1 LTLGA
6 EVVHLKKLISKNPQ
20 DILSHM
26 RLAEKL
32 FDLRQYPESL
42 NEFEQVTKIFSQ
54 SATAYNNMGN
64 IYLLLNQNEKS
75 IESLKQALAINPEFV
90 AALTN
95 LGQTYQKI
103 GRNREAVDPLEKA
116 VKIIPNDIQ
125 NLYDLDAIYFSLG
138 QYGESIQRL
147 EKILQNDANHANAH
161 FALGVAYH
169 KLKVGSKAVEHS
181 KIAENLFTK
190 ANNSFMMT
198 QAKMNLDL
206 YNKKYR
212 PPVNG
217 DPK

>member
-1 LTLGA
+1 M
-6 EVVHLKKLISKNPQ
+6 VHLKKLISKNPQ
-20 DILSHM
+20 DILSHI

-32 FDLRQYPESL
+32 FDLRQYP
-42 NEFEQVTKIFSQ
+42 
-54 SATAYNNMGN
+54 
-64 IYLLLNQNEKS
+64 
-75 IESLKQALAINPEFV
+75 
-90 AALTN
+90 N
-95 LGQTYQKI
+95 LGRTYQKI

-116 VKIIPNDIQ
+116 VKIIPNDIH

>member
-1 LTLGA
+1 
-6 EVVHLKKLISKNPQ
+6 
-20 DILSHM
+20 M

-95 LGQTYQKI
+95 LGRTYQKI
-103 GRNREAVDPLEKA
+103 GRNRE
-116 VKIIPNDIQ
+116 
-125 NLYDLDAIYFSLG
+125 
-138 QYGESIQRL
+138 
-147 EKILQNDANHANAH
+147 
-161 FALGVAYH
+161 
-169 KLKVGSKAVEHS
+169 AVEHS